1 MAHVVRK
8 TSPTQDYLAP
18 AKDFIPPHNV
28 ASDTVQW
35 DLAGGACNDF
45 WNERRYA
52 AERLDAS
59 QGEAAVLGLWAE
71 SCLA

>member
-45 WNERRYA
+45 
-52 AERLDAS
+52 
-59 QGEAAVLGLWAE
+59 
-71 SCLA
+71 